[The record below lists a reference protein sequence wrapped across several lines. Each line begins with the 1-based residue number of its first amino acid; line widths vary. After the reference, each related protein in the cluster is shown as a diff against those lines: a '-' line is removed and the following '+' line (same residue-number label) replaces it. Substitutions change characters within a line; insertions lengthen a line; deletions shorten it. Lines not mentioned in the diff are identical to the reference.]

1 MRTHTARSNNT
12 VTDFEKGREMCLI
25 LDIRH
30 RGDSQVKL
38 SDSAVF
44 GTLPSSIML
53 LKKLSGEQI
62 AVSPNS

>member
-12 VTDFEKGREMCLI
+12 VTDFEEGREMCLI
-25 LDIRH
+25 LAIRH

-53 LKKLSGEQI
+53 LRKLSGEQI
-62 AVSPNS
+62 AVSPNP